1 MWKITTGA
9 RLHCG
14 LLETA
19 PGQPFR
25 FGGIGMMVAQP
36 HIVAVLKR
44 DPLSRRIEASG
55 AAAEDRIYKQ
65 IVLAEAFSTY
75 QQPNGGTIEI
85 LQLPPQHAGFGT
97 GTQIACAISSL
108 IKCQWMHTAT
118 NGNTPFD
125 QQRTVQLNR
134 VWESTTELLQ
144 WSGRGKRSTIGA
156 FGFLGGGLIVDHGHN
171 EMGYG
176 QLGHHLRALGPLA
189 VLLATPKQHV
199 AVTGGEEDR
208 LIAQVALKPN
218 PHRQEMWELITS
230 SIIPAAQE
238 QKWELFGEALHEYGK
253 LAGIQFAPIQ
263 GGIYR
268 NDQVAELVARMRRL
282 GLGGVCQ
289 SSWGPT
295 VFGLSADFDL
305 AARIAKQ
312 LSTYYGNDVQVQLT
326 ELLNH
331 GASIELLE

>member
-36 HIVAVLKR
+36 EIIAVLKR
-44 DPLSRRIEASG
+44 DPLSGRTETSG
-55 AAAEDRIYKQ
+55 SIAKVRVDKQ
-65 IVLAEAFSTY
+65 ISLAEALSNY
-75 QQPNGGTIEI
+75 QHPQGGRIEI

-97 GTQIACAISSL
+97 GTQLACAVSSL
-108 IKCQWMHTAT
+108 IKCQWMHTAQ
-118 NGNTPFD
+118 NGTTPFD
-125 QQRTVQLNR
+125 QQKTVQLNR

-171 EMGYG
+171 ELGYG
-176 QLGHHLRALGPLA
+176 QLGNHLRSIGPLA
-189 VLLATPKQHV
+189 VLLATPKQNV

-208 LIAQVALKPN
+208 LMAQVALKPN
-218 PHRQEMWELITS
+218 PHRQEMWELISS
-230 SIIPAAQE
+230 SIVPAAQ
-238 QKWELFGEALHEYGK
+238 QQNWELFGEALHEYGK
-253 LAGIQFAPIQ
+253 LAGLQFAAIQ

-268 NDQVAELVARMRRL
+268 NDQVAELVARMHRL

-295 VFGLSADFDL
+295 VFGLSADFEL

-312 LSTYYGNDVQVQLT
+312 LSAFYGEDVQVQLT

-331 GASIELLE
+331 GATIELLE